1 MWRGI
6 SRNRTNGN
14 RINGSRM
21 SGSRMSG
28 SRMNGR
34 RMSGSR
40 MSRSKMTENGRS
52 VGGTDRGVRSRS
64 PRIFC
69 MTLLSI
75 ILFASTAFA
84 EGTEGPTGTEISEGV
99 PVPTE
104 TRRTEQVESKVSEGI
119 ESWAAGS
126 TESTEST
133 EHAANERVYLG
144 IDTVHIYENMDSS
157 YSQGYIPKIENGVV
171 HLVVPF
177 LASGPLQGDRLT
189 VELDMGEN
197 APFVYANYRKEV
209 RKEDKQ
215 FDGFTE
221 PVQAYVFCC
230 DIALESNRKNGK
242 YPVTVRAVGYSQA
255 GYRAELS
262 SRIFVTVTDGA
273 DTPPGGAG
281 TEKPP
286 EQTESAGPDTEK
298 PSGDDPPV
306 IVPDDPNSQGNPS
319 GSGNEGAG
327 QDGQPNAGEGN
338 SGQSIPGETDPGQSG
353 AGEIDSGQSGVEPP
367 GMEIPLTVEPS
378 SKEADTE
385 KADAGEA
392 LPADISSGSGYSGGS
407 YGSGDDSG
415 GTEKIH
421 RQPKFLLVSD
431 SLAGKQLTAGQE
443 YEFTTVFQN
452 MTGNEPVYNMKVTL
466 KTESEAVECSC
477 FSFYFGKVGTQETV
491 SLPTCLSVK
500 PNAQAGKV
508 LLTFTF
514 DYEND
519 QGTAYTA
526 AEEVELDVYQ
536 PSQLVLEGFRLAP
549 QLYATDTVD
558 SSFAVHNAGK
568 AVAYNVEVEFAG
580 QGLFATGSV
589 FAGDLEAGASYED
602 ELRIYVGNKAMKS
615 LSDTGANGK
624 TALDGADADNAEN
637 GRVDTDADGA
647 ENEGEDTDAKDSASG
662 GAGTYD
668 GDSEGA
674 GQRNAADVSGNE
686 ADEMYGQTTGT
697 LTLTY
702 EDAYGEVYTQTQEF
716 ATEIL
721 EPQIVTLSVEKP
733 EEQTNQWQAAILTLF
748 GAVFVLTLVLM
759 GWRLRKSKNALAD
772 LLAAQRERNA

>member
-6 SRNRTNGN
+6 R
-14 RINGSRM
+14 
-21 SGSRMSG
+21 
-28 SRMNGR
+28 
-34 RMSGSR
+34 
-40 MSRSKMTENGRS
+40 RS
-52 VGGTDRGVRSRS
+52 VRGSL
-64 PRIFC
+64 PPFC
-69 MTLLSI
+69 MMLLSV
-75 ILFASTAFA
+75 ILLAPTAFA
-84 EGTEGPTGTEISEGV
+84 EETEGLTGAKISEDISV
-99 PVPTE
+99 LAE
-104 TRRTEQVESKVSEGI
+104 KQRTEQIESNVSESI

-126 TESTEST
+126 TESTESAGHT
-133 EHAANERVYLG
+133 ENERVYLG
-144 IDTVHIYENMDSS
+144 IDTVHIYENMDTS

-209 RKEDKQ
+209 EKADKQ
-215 FDGFTE
+215 FEDPSE
-221 PVQAYVFCC
+221 SVQVYVFCC
-230 DIALESNRKNGK
+230 DIVLESNRKNGK

-262 SRIFVTVTDGA
+262 SRIFVTVTDGT
-273 DTPPGGAG
+273 DTPPSGAG

-286 EQTESAGPDTEK
+286 EQTDPTGADTEN
-298 PSGDDPPV
+298 PSGDDPSA
-306 IVPDDPNSQGNPS
+306 IVPDDPGGQGNPT

-327 QDGQPNAGEGN
+327 QDGKPNAGEGN
-338 SGQSIPGETDPGQSG
+338 SGQLNPEETNPGQPGAGETDPGQPG
-353 AGEIDSGQSGVEPP
+353 AEAPD
-367 GMEIPLTVEPS
+367 MEIPLTVESPS
-378 SKEADTE
+378 EETDTE
-385 KADAGEA
+385 KTDTGEA
-392 LPADISSGSGYSGGS
+392 LSANFGSGGGYSGGG
-407 YGSGDDSG
+407 YGDG
-415 GTEKIH
+415 GGFGGAEKIH
-421 RQPKFLLVSD
+421 RQPKFLLISD

-466 KTESEAVECSC
+466 KTESEAIECSC
-477 FSFYFGKVGTQETV
+477 SSFYFGKVGTQETV

-508 LLTFTF
+508 PLTFTF

-558 SSFAVHNAGK
+558 GSFAVHNTGK
-568 AVAYNVEVEFAG
+568 AEVYNVKVEFAG

-589 FAGDLEAGASYED
+589 FAGDLEAGASYEG
-602 ELRIYVGNKAMKS
+602 ELRIYVGNKTMKS
-615 LSDTGANGK
+615 LGDTGIDGNG
-624 TALDGADADNAEN
+624 DGTEDA
-637 GRVDTDADGA
+637 
-647 ENEGEDTDAKDSASG
+647 AK
-662 GAGTYD
+662 
-668 GDSEGA
+668 
-674 GQRNAADVSGNE
+674 N
-686 ADEMYGQTTGT
+686 DELYGQTTGT
-697 LTLTY
+697 LNLIY

-716 ATEIL
+716 VTEIL
-721 EPQIVTLSVEKP
+721 EPQIVELSVEKP
-733 EEQTNQWQAAILTLF
+733 EEQTNQWQAAILLLS
-748 GAVFVLTLVLM
+748 GAVFVLILALM

-772 LLAAQRERNA
+772 LLAAQRERNMQ